1 MEHIHETIERQR
13 ENFKRGATR
22 DISLRI
28 QQLRML
34 KNEIILHQS
43 EIEAA
48 LKEDLGKSADESYM
62 SEIGMVLAD
71 IDEQIRQLPKR
82 ARVKWHG
89 TPLHQIPTK
98 YQTIRIPYGVV
109 LIMAPWNYPFY
120 LAMAPLAEAIAAGNT
135 VILKTGHAA
144 KATSAI
150 MARRVHNV
158 FDPETVEV
166 YTEGHEEIQA
176 LLEENFDYIFFT
188 GGKKLGKI
196 VMEAASKNLTPL
208 TLELGGKSPAV
219 VDETA
224 NLALAARRIVFGKF
238 LNAGQTCV
246 APDYVL
252 VHESVFE
259 TFMIA
264 LGHELRKQYPDPAQI
279 GKIISRAH
287 YDRLTGYVNQEQVV
301 YGGKASEPTL
311 QIEPTVLAGI
321 TREDPVMQEE
331 IFGPIL
337 PVLTY
342 RDFRGMM
349 RELAD
354 LPTPLAFYLFSR
366 NKLHKEYMKKVQPF
380 GGGCIND
387 TIIQLASDSVPFGG
401 MKESGMGQYHG
412 KWGYE
417 TFTHIKTVAT
427 SPDIKLLDLPIRYN
441 DRKPWMAKVVR
452 KLLK

>member
-1 MEHIHETIERQR
+1 MEHIRETVERQR

-22 DISLRI
+22 DVSLRI

-34 KNEIILHQS
+34 KNEIILHQG

-89 TPLHQIPTK
+89 TPLHQMPTK
-98 YQTIRIPYGVV
+98 YQTVRIPYGVV

-150 MARRVHNV
+150 MARLVHNV
-158 FDPETVEV
+158 FDPETAEV
-166 YTEGHEEIQA
+166 YTEGREEIQA

-188 GGKKLGKI
+188 GGKNLGKI

-264 LGHELRKQYPDPAQI
+264 LGHELRKQYPDPASI

-354 LPTPLAFYLFSR
+354 MPTPLAFYLFSR

-401 MKESGMGQYHG
+401 MKDSGMGQYHG